1 MASEAQPAP
10 GSDWAV
16 TDAGSGDPIVLVHG
30 LGTDSSAWD
39 RVVPALAEQHRVITV
54 DLPGYSLRSVVDR
67 VPRVTELADGLDA
80 RLAELGI
87 NSAVFVGHS
96 FGGAVS
102 LLTARRHPARCAGLV
117 LVAPGGFGTDLNPL
131 IPLIGTRFGPRLMRS
146 LYGPR
151 ASRTIARVA
160 ARVEG
165 RTGRDSRVR
174 IAELMETYDRLRTEE
189 ARDQFR
195 TSVQESLL
203 LNSGTDRAELTNIDP
218 SIPILILWGR
228 EDRVLP
234 AWHATSASNLLP
246 WATVRL
252 LDGVGHTPHRSLP
265 RETTRE
271 IRRFADSGAV
281 RRRLSPAGS

>member
-1 MASEAQPAP
+1 MHV
-10 GSDWAV
+10 SDWAV
-16 TDAGSGDPIVLVHG
+16 TEAGSGELIVLVHG
-30 LGTDSSAWD
+30 LGTDASAWD
-39 RVVPALAEQHRVITV
+39 RVVPALAEKHRVITV

-67 VPRVTELADGLDA
+67 VPHVTELADGLDA

-87 NSAVFVGHS
+87 TSAVFVGHS

-102 LLTARRHPARCAGLV
+102 LLTAQRHPARCAGLV

-151 ASRTIARVA
+151 ASRAIARVA

-165 RTGRDSRVR
+165 RSGRDSRVR
-174 IAELMETYDRLRTEE
+174 IAELMETYDRLRTEG

-195 TSVQESLL
+195 TSVQQSLA
-203 LNSGTDRAELTNIDP
+203 LNSEADRAELTKIDP

-234 AWHATSASNLLP
+234 SWHAASASNLLP
-246 WATVRL
+246 WATVHL
-252 LDGVGHTPHRSLP
+252 LDGAGHTPHRSLP
-265 RETTRE
+265 RQTTRE
-271 IRRFADSGAV
+271 ISTFADSGEV
-281 RRRLSPAGS
+281 RRRLRPAES

>member
-1 MASEAQPAP
+1 V
-10 GSDWAV
+10 SDPRHDPTSGWGV
-16 TDAGSGDPIVLVHG
+16 TDAGAGQAIVLVHG

-39 RVVPALAEQHRVITV
+39 RVAPALAEHHRVITV
-54 DLPGYSLRSVVDR
+54 DLPGYSLKSVVDR
-67 VPRVTELADGLDA
+67 VPHVTELADGLDA
-80 RLAELGI
+80 RLAERGI
-87 NSAVFVGHS
+87 DSAVFVGHS

-102 LLTARRHPARCAGLV
+102 LLTAHAHPTRCAGLV

-151 ASRTIARVA
+151 ASRAIARVA

-165 RTGRDSRVR
+165 RSGQDSRVR
-174 IAELMETYDRLRTEE
+174 IAELMETYDRLRTQE

-195 TSVQESLL
+195 TSVQQSLA
-203 LNSGTDRAELTNIDP
+203 LNSDTDRSELTKIDP
-218 SIPILILWGR
+218 SIPILILWGL

-234 AWHATSASNLLP
+234 SWHAKSASTLLP

-252 LDGVGHTPHRSLP
+252 LDGAGHTPHRSQA
-265 RETTRE
+265 RQTTRE
-271 IRRFADSGAV
+271 IRMFADSGEV
-281 RRRLSPAGS
+281 RRRVSPAES

>member
-1 MASEAQPAP
+1 VSEPLP
-10 GSDWAV
+10 DETSGWRV
-16 TDAGSGDPIVLVHG
+16 TDAGAGDPMVLVHG

-39 RVVPALAEQHRVITV
+39 RVAPALAERHRVITV
-54 DLPGYSLRSVVDR
+54 DLPGYSLKTVVDQ
-67 VPRVTELADGLDA
+67 VPHVTDLADGLDA

-87 NSAVFVGHS
+87 ESAILVGHS

-102 LLTARRHPARCAGLV
+102 LLTANRHPSRCAGLV

-151 ASRTIARVA
+151 TSRAIARVA

-165 RTGRDSRVR
+165 RSGRDSRVR
-174 IAELMETYDRLRTEE
+174 VAELMETYDRLRTEE

-195 TSVQESLL
+195 TSVQQSLA
-203 LNSGTDRAELTNIDP
+203 LNSDVDRAGLSQIDP

-234 AWHATSASNLLP
+234 SWHAKSASNLLP
-246 WATVRL
+246 WATVHL
-252 LDGVGHTPHRSLP
+252 LDGAGHTPHRSLAQQ
-265 RETTRE
+265 TTRE
-271 IRRFADSGAV
+271 IRSFADSSEV
-281 RRRLSPAGS
+281 RRRLSPAES